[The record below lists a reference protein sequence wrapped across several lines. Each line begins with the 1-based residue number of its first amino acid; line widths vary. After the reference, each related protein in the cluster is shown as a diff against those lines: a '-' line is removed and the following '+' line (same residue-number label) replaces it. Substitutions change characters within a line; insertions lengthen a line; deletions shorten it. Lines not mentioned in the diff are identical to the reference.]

1 MYHRIP
7 ESKPSESP
15 RPQSVTVLEPPVR
28 SHRSDWSQPVQ
39 TVLDHPPSN
48 LPAWLAIGGLAFSLS
63 FLTWANFSQI
73 SEVARAQ
80 GKLTPKG
87 DVFKVNPV
95 ELGKVA
101 QVHVT
106 EGQAV
111 KAGQVLL
118 ELDSDLAT
126 SEIKRLEKELAAAQT
141 EANQTELLIGQA
153 RLQAQAKR
161 AMAQAQTRSQAQE
174 VIKAESTIGSTEL
187 MLAQLQSDADAHQAR
202 LDRLQPLAAQGA
214 IAQESVFQAE
224 QGLRERERSLTEN
237 QGNLERSRSEAKRLR
252 ETLAQ
257 QQAEEQNIALES
269 QQQIEQLNVR
279 LAQLRAKASQ
289 IQTAIESATTKLKD
303 RFLYAPAS
311 GIVSTLNVHNPGEV
325 VQAGQAIAEIAPQ
338 NRPMV
343 VSAVLPNQ
351 EAGFVK
357 PGMSVQLKL
366 DAFPYQTY
374 GVVPGKVRQISPD
387 AKPDEKLG
395 QVYRMEIEL
404 DRNYVMKDDQ
414 KVFFKSGQTASV
426 EIVTRQRRVMDVL
439 LEPIHQLQNGGLTL

>member
-1 MYHRIP
+1 MYDRIP
-7 ESKPSESP
+7 EPKQSE
-15 RPQSVTVLEPPVR
+15 RPQSVTVLEPPAR
-28 SHRSDWSQPVQ
+28 SHRLDWSQPVQ

-48 LPAWLAIGGLAFSLS
+48 LPAWLAIGGLTFSLC
-63 FLTWANFSQI
+63 FLGWAHFSQI

-101 QVHVT
+101 RVHVT
-106 EGQAV
+106 EGQTV

-126 SEIKRLEKELAAAQT
+126 GEIKRLEKELAATQT
-141 EANQTELLIGQA
+141 ETNQTELLIE
-153 RLQAQAKR
+153 QAQLQSQVKR
-161 AMAQAQTRSQAQE
+161 VMAQAQTRSQALE
-174 VIKAESTIGSTEL
+174 VIKAESTIGSTASL
-187 MLAQLQSDADAHQAR
+187 ITQLQSDAEAHQAR
-202 LDRLQPLAAQGA
+202 LARLQPLAAQGA
-214 IAQESVFQAE
+214 ISQENVFQAE

-237 QGNLERSRSEAKRLR
+237 QGNLQRSQSEADRLR
-252 ETLAQ
+252 TTLAQ

-269 QQQIEQLNVR
+269 QQQIEQLKVK
-279 LAQLRAKASQ
+279 LGQLKAKGSQ
-289 IQTAIESATTKLKD
+289 IQTLIESATTKLKD

-311 GIVSTLNVHNPGEV
+311 GTIFTLNVHNPGEV
-325 VQAGQAIAEIAPQ
+325 VQVGQAIAEIAPQ
-338 NRPMV
+338 DRPMII
-343 VSAVLPNQ
+343 SAVLPNQ
-351 EAGFVK
+351 EAGLVK
-357 PGMSVQLKL
+357 PGMTVQLKF

-387 AKPDEKLG
+387 AKLDEKLG
-395 QVYRMEIEL
+395 QVYRMEVEL
-404 DRNYVMKDDQ
+404 DRNYVMKDNQ